1 MARRSARVV
10 DKDLGFFE
18 TIKNITSFRESEIQ
32 IGFQQGSITHTQSKN
47 GRTQSAGQSMPEI
60 AAKNEFGFG
69 SGRGSIP
76 ARPFMRTSFDE
87 NLEKINRMILN
98 QYKRVTDGKRTADRA
113 LGLIGQYMV
122 GLIQKKIRQ
131 ITTPPN
137 TPYTI
142 AIKGSSKPLI
152 DFGQMI
158 QSVTYVVRK

>member
-10 DKDLGFFE
+10 DRDLGYNRIVE
-18 TIKNITSFRESEIQ
+18 ELEQFRESEIL
-32 IGFQQGSITHTQSKN
+32 IGFQAGSVTHTQTKDDRVQTP
-47 GRTQSAGQSMPEI
+47 GLSMPMI
-60 AAKNEFGFG
+60 AARNEFGFENTP
-69 SGRGSIP
+69 SRS
-76 ARPFMRTSFDE
+76 FMRTSFDE
-87 NLEKINRMILN
+87 NQENIQRLIIS
-98 QYKRVTDGKRTADRA
+98 QYNAVVDGERSTRQA

-131 ITTPPN
+131 ITSPPN
-137 TPYTI
+137 SPVTI